1 MTDSGLEGEINF
13 YYAQNINGPNIQY
26 KLCANVTNGIH
37 IASRLRHVCFIMH
50 TWAGYLFNNASQST
64 SRTNRVSRT
73 GAKRCF
79 QKTFISSTQLCVLH
93 YLNASQNSQF
103 ISPYFYYLYQ
113 SHFKLGVFAAIG
125 VFMLLQLKI
134 LNIKWDGFLHVLNY
148 SVKNDIINIG

>member
-1 MTDSGLEGEINF
+1 MDSGFGGEINF
-13 YYAQNINGPNIQY
+13 YYAQNINGPKIQY

-37 IASRLRHVCFIMH
+37 IAGRLRHVCFIMH

-93 YLNASQNSQF
+93 YLDASQMSLRCLFHLIFIIF
-103 ISPYFYYLYQ
+103 ISHIQ
-113 SHFKLGVFAAIG
+113 SHHLNQVFLLLLGC
-125 VFMLLQLKI
+125 LCCYTQLKI
-134 LNIKWDGFLHVLNY
+134 LNIKQDGFLHTLLFC
-148 SVKNDIINIG
+148 